1 MMMTNV
7 HGQLGWHMEDVLR
20 FAEKVCEGILDI
32 DMSLGSIMIIVDHI
46 IGNGKNLKLVMLTN
60 VEVLYKLEV

>member
-1 MMMTNV
+1 MTNV

-20 FAEKVCEGILDI
+20 FAEKVCDCILDI
-32 DMSLGSIMIIVDHI
+32 DMRSGSFIIVTLHDHT
-46 IGNGKNLKLVMLTN
+46 GNGINMKLVMLTN